1 MTYQE
6 GAIEGFLEPTA
17 STGEDELVEFP
28 TSIAA
33 DNFNVGQITTL
44 KQPRK

>member
-6 GAIEGFLEPTA
+6 GAIEGFLEPTT
-17 STGEDELVEFP
+17 STGENELVEFP
-28 TSIAA
+28 ASVAA
-33 DNFNVGQITTL
+33 NNFDVGKITTL